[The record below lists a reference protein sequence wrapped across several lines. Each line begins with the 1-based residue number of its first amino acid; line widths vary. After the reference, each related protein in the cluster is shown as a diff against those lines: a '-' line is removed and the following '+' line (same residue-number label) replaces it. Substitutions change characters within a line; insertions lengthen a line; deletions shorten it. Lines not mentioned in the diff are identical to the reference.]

1 MSHDERQQVVKE
13 PLTVLKRYGVALRML
28 TCAALLS
35 GSATSAQASAQ
46 LYAFDSKVIDI
57 NPGAA
62 SSNPEQQGFK
72 LLGNDLYFV
81 ADDGVHGSELWR
93 TDGVTAELVADINP
107 GPDGSG
113 IYLWGAKSF
122 GGRLYFSASDG
133 VHGNE
138 PWWTDGVT
146 TEMLIDTRPGVDSGG
161 PVGYNEH
168 LGGLYFDADNGV
180 TRQLWRKDGASTAAL
195 LELSTANRSWI
206 WCGSLRLKLFC
217 SQGSGAALYQVED
230 SPSAVAVG
238 AVGDYWPTELDSNAW
253 LVPARNVM
261 SIFDGSTM
269 RQLSQAPGLRYQ
281 PYGFTSVS
289 FKGRFYT
296 GSNIGLLRFS
306 RTNLERFGTQFIDG
320 ADPLVVL
327 GGWLYF
333 HGDDGSRGA
342 EVWRTN
348 GTVFRLVGE
357 LNKRTIGMNANR
369 GILVN
374 SPKLIDGYLY
384 FGAQINPNTGEF
396 GAFRTKGLG
405 FERVKYG
412 NSQLD
417 CKLCAFWGQADL
429 GSKRVG
435 AARTQSYGNELGFV
449 DLTKISTDRRA
460 SAKVKP
466 SITGTARVGEVLTAG
481 TGRWDGHP
489 RVSTTVQWYACS
501 LSVAVPRTTLPTGC
515 KKVSGATNPTL
526 SVTQELRGK
535 HLLVAVTA
543 KSART
548 AATVW
553 TSKTT
558 VKVP

>member
-35 GSATSAQASAQ
+35 ASATSAQASAQ
-46 LYAFDSKVIDI
+46 LYVFDSKVIDI

-72 LLGNDLYFV
+72 RLGSHLYFV
-81 ADDGVHGSELWR
+81 ADDGVHGRELWR

-107 GPDGSG
+107 GPSGSE
-113 IYLWGAKSF
+113 IYLWGAKSY
-122 GGRLYFSASDG
+122 GGRLYFSANDG

-146 TEMLIDTRPGVDSGG
+146 TEMLMDTRLGADSGG
-161 PVGYNEH
+161 YATGFTEH
-168 LGGLYFDADNGV
+168 LGWLYFDVDNGV
-180 TRQLWRKDGASTAAL
+180 TRQLWRTDGASTAVLIAL
-195 LELSTANRSWI
+195 NAAD
-206 WCGSLRLKLFC
+206 RLGFGCFSFQVKLFC
-217 SQGSGAALYQVED
+217 IQRLTLYLINDLSSAEVVGTIGDWGPTQLDGA
-230 SPSAVAVG
+230 
-238 AVGDYWPTELDSNAW
+238 TW
-253 LVPARNVM
+253 LIPARDKM
-261 SIFDGSTM
+261 SVFDGSTM

-281 PYGFTSVS
+281 PEVFTTVS
-289 FKGRFYT
+289 FKGRSYT

-306 RTNLERFGTQFIDG
+306 RTHLERFGTQFNYG
-320 ADPLVVL
+320 AVPLVVL

-333 HGDDGSRGA
+333 HGDDGTKGA

-357 LNKRTIGMNANR
+357 LNKRTTGMNSGR
-369 GILVN
+369 GIGLN
-374 SPKLIDGYLY
+374 SPMLINGYLY
-384 FGAQINPNTGEF
+384 FVASINPNTGETGF
-396 GAFRTKGLG
+396 FRTKGVG

-412 NSQLD
+412 NAQLD
-417 CKLCAFWGQADL
+417 CKLCGFWGEANL
-429 GSKRVG
+429 GSTRVG

-526 SVTQELRGK
+526 LITEALRGK
-535 HLLVAVTA
+535 HLLLAVTA